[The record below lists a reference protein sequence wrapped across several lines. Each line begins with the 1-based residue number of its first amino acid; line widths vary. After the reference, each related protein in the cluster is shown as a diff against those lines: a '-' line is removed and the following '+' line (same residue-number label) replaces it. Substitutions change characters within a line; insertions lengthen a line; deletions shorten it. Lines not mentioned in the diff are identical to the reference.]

1 MKKRLKFLLDDNSRE
16 DFANFEEMG
25 LYKKSKKQRPLKE
38 KKKDKKKTEIILD
51 DDEDSSTDVDETG
64 MDAEEYK
71 DEGENDMQVILKAV
85 NDLSSR
91 IISRMARGVNSAD
104 SNTSDDILLP
114 GLIVDGALAL
124 SNLDN
129 LNIEHSSSDRWI
141 SQDDILTVCPNLKL
155 ADYQL
160 IGVNSLWLLH
170 GLTCDLAAVGLNS
183 RKDLSSATVNGTI
196 LLLV

>member
-38 KKKDKKKTEIILD
+38 KKKDEKKTEIILD

-85 NDLSSR
+85 NVLSYR
-91 IISRMARGVNSAD
+91 IISRMARGVNSAN

-160 IGVNSLWLLH
+160 IGVNWLWLLH

>member
-38 KKKDKKKTEIILD
+38 KKKDEKRLKLFWMMTRIALL
-51 DDEDSSTDVDETG
+51 TLTR
-64 MDAEEYK
+64 
-71 DEGENDMQVILKAV
+71 QVWMLRNIRMKEKMTCKLFLKAV
-85 NDLSSR
+85 DVLSSR
-91 IISRMARGVNSAD
+91 IISRMARGVNSAN

-160 IGVNSLWLLH
+160 IGVNWLWLLH
-170 GLTCDLAAVGLNS
+170 GLTCDLAAVGLNG